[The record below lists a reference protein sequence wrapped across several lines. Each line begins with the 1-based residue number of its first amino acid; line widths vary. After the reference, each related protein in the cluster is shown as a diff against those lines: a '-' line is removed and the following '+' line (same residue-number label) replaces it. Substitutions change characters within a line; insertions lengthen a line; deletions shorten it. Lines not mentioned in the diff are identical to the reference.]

1 MLLASLQL
9 ISNIPGCFVV
19 LPRLP
24 IVSIVLS
31 DFLMGSDTGNCV
43 IFNHCYT
50 LAHLQCAQTM
60 GYHNDRLSLA
70 EILNSFVNLH
80 LIFRVRGACGLV

>member
-1 MLLASLQL
+1 
-9 ISNIPGCFVV
+9 
-19 LPRLP
+19 
-24 IVSIVLS
+24 
-31 DFLMGSDTGNCV
+31 MGSDTGDCV

-50 LAHLQCAQTM
+50 LAHLQRAQTM

-70 EILNSFVNLH
+70 EILNGFVNLH